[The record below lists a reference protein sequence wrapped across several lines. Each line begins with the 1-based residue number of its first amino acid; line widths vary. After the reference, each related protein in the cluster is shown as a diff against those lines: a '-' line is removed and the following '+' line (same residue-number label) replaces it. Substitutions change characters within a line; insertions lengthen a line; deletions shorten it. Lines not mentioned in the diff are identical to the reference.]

1 MTPMGDSLR
10 KEKVMTKSSIEQ
22 DLIMFQFPSHNKF
35 QLFQI
40 IYQYFIFQVLPI
52 KNKSHT
58 HTHSVT
64 KKDLWDTVGVI
75 TGVLSAVP

>member
-1 MTPMGDSLR
+1 MTPMGDSLH

-58 HTHSVT
+58 HSVT